1 MLMRNLYLTLSM
13 MLFVA
18 GSAFAQQR
26 VQARIAGLEQHTEYM
41 SLLQEDAALQQR
53 EDSISMAMID
63 LRRQLREDPSNR
75 QKYAQEILQSE
86 NRLFEVRNAKGR
98 VIDRINAIEQEWVL
112 KNLNATLARQ
122 EEEERMQ
129 GEIPDS
135 LKRRNLI
142 ENRPFAQHL
151 TRQDYASLRRAQRAE
166 MQVIEIVNQFMG
178 NYLTMKECADAYAEV
193 PTEAEAIALQAD
205 IDSLAQYNQGLADR
219 LSEQWNEIY
228 DNKSYAY
235 DYLMEALRKEQQL
248 DRQQERHAQ
257 AMREVRALE
266 GETVSDEL
274 VDYFLRKQ
282 ALVAYETAVAE
293 ELTLDEAV
301 DSLRGIREQ
310 LSTIDFKLPRIAI
323 KERYFIDYD
332 TLSFASRPQYSA
344 QNPIPECKVY
354 QRGTIYRVL
363 LGEFSTKRPVTIFRG
378 TAPIYYLVNEEGKWC
393 YFAGGFA
400 TPEEAEAA
408 QARLK
413 KRGFLRPEVV
423 VWIDGKYRNLAEEPL
438 PTTTTQGARLEITG
452 VQLLGEEVLTAL
464 RTAYPTAEVS
474 RIGASRYV
482 IGIFDT
488 RQVAEE
494 AAAVLRAANAAL
506 EIKVVELTQT
516 NE

>member
-1 MLMRNLYLTLSM
+1 MV
-13 MLFVA
+13 LFVA
-18 GSAFAQQR
+18 GAAFAQQR

-41 SLLQEDAALQQR
+41 SLLQEDATLQQR
-53 EDSISMAMID
+53 EDSISVAMID

-98 VIDRINAIEQEWVL
+98 VMDRINAIEQEWVL

-129 GEIPDS
+129 GAIPDS

-142 ENRPFAQHL
+142 ENRPFQQHL
-151 TRQDYASLRRAQRAE
+151 TRQDYASLRRAQQGE
-166 MQVIEIVNQFMG
+166 LQLIELVNQFMG
-178 NYLTMKECADAYAEV
+178 NYLAMKECAEAYATV
-193 PTEAEAIALQAD
+193 PTEAEAMALQGD
-205 IDSLAQYNQGLADR
+205 IDSLAQFNRGLSDR
-219 LSEQWNEIY
+219 LAEQWSEIY

-235 DYLMEALRKEQQL
+235 DYLMEALRKETQL

-257 AMREVRALE
+257 AMREARSLA
-266 GETVSDEL
+266 GKTVSDEL

-293 ELTLDEAV
+293 ELTLTDAV

-310 LSTIDFKLPRIAI
+310 LSTIDFKLPRIEVE
-323 KERYFIDYD
+323 ERYFIDYD
-332 TLSFASRPQYSA
+332 TLTFSPRPQYTT
-344 QNPIPECKVY
+344 QNPIPECKIY

-363 LGEFSTKRPVTIFRG
+363 LGEFSSKRPVTIFRG
-378 TAPIYYLVNEEGKWC
+378 TAPISYLVNDEGKWC

-400 TPEEAEAA
+400 THEEALEA

-413 KRGFLRPEVV
+413 KRGFVRPEVV
-423 VWIDGKYRNLAEEPL
+423 VWIDGEYRNLDKDPL

-452 VQLLGEEVLTAL
+452 VAALGEEVLTAL

-488 RQVAEE
+488 MAIAEE
-494 AAAVLRAANAAL
+494 AAAVLRSANAAL